1 MPIEGTW
8 EIDSKTGSIS
18 LGTKIFLKLKK
29 MGLMGKFILK
39 DKDGS
44 EERRCQPVEENYIH
58 QRLNMNVH
66 THIYTAK
73 TSLE

>member
-1 MPIEGTW
+1 
-8 EIDSKTGSIS
+8 
-18 LGTKIFLKLKK
+18 